1 LLQRAFDDGLVKAP
15 KRLGLVRRKQD
26 IRSLVLVSNNARIGR
41 PKRKVDGLDT
51 VIKAEQLE
59 KKLMD

>member
-1 LLQRAFDDGLVKAP
+1 MKAP